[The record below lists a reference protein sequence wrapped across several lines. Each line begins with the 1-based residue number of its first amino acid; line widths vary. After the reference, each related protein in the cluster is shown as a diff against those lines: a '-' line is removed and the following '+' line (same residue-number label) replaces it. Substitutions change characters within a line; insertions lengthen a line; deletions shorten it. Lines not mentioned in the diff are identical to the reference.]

1 MSRFDFCALWV
12 CCVWRQTAVGR
23 LTVRIHTAPTARSKP
38 EGDRGLPLTG
48 LPSLAR
54 GSCVLAGVARGA
66 ESAAMTK
73 VLGFTEALIIIYR
86 RIAHSTIDWNIG
98 SQSMQTQF
106 DQRAKSPV
114 L

>member
-23 LTVRIHTAPTARSKP
+23 LTVRIQTAPTARSKP

-54 GSCVLAGVARGA
+54 GSCVLVGVLLPGLSLQEAREGKLPSAG
-66 ESAAMTK
+66 T
-73 VLGFTEALIIIYR
+73 
-86 RIAHSTIDWNIG
+86 
-98 SQSMQTQF
+98 
-106 DQRAKSPV
+106 
-114 L
+114 